1 MYVIHNNSTGVA
13 TVQSSGLNTIYAIPA
28 GVSVQFTCILTS
40 GTTAASWDYEL
51 YGAGTL
57 TGAGAIV
64 LSDSPT
70 FTGVP
75 AAPTAA
81 VDTNTTQLAT
91 TAYVI
96 GQSYLKSATAASTY
110 APLASPALT
119 GTPTAPTAAA
129 NTNTTQIATTAFV
142 IGQGYVTSSALS
154 TYAPLASPTFT
165 GKVTTAA
172 STTGSAGLNLP
183 AGTSPT
189 SPTNGDVWT
198 TATGAF
204 IQIGGTTQQITT
216 SVSSPTTT
224 TVSANTATTVD
235 TLALSAFTAVQYLIV
250 LKQGSIV
257 RTSTVVMQ
265 TDGTNV
271 DSLEYAIN
279 ETNGTMSGV
288 VVAGVVSGSNAVL
301 QVTVTNAASSP
312 VTVKFLRT
320 GTVTTSFTVNTNV
333 ATTVDTNALAN
344 FTTIQYLVILKQGTL
359 IRASNLLVQTDGT
372 NVDSLEYGINETN
385 GSMAGVVV
393 AGVASGS
400 NEVLQVTVTN
410 AATTPVTVNFTKT
423 IF

>member
-1 MYVIHNNSTGVA
+1 M
-13 TVQSSGLNTIYAIPA
+13 
-28 GVSVQFTCILTS
+28 
-40 GTTAASWDYEL
+40 
-51 YGAGTL
+51 
-57 TGAGAIV
+57 
-64 LSDSPT
+64 
-70 FTGVP
+70 
-75 AAPTAA
+75 
-81 VDTNTTQLAT
+81 
-91 TAYVI
+91 
-96 GQSYLKSATAASTY
+96 
-110 APLASPALT
+110 
-119 GTPTAPTAAA
+119 
-129 NTNTTQIATTAFV
+129 
-142 IGQGYVTSSALS
+142 
-154 TYAPLASPTFT
+154 
-165 GKVTTAA
+165 
-172 STTGSAGLNLP
+172 
-183 AGTSPT
+183 
-189 SPTNGDVWT
+189 
-198 TATGAF
+198 
-204 IQIGGTTQQITT
+204 
-216 SVSSPTTT
+216 
-224 TVSANTATTVD
+224 SANTATTVD